1 MSKDKLTD
9 YDATAGNNTDIGGIS
24 VDEGML
30 PSNVNNAIREMMSH
44 LKDFAAGTEAVTNVK
59 SDTVTADTLV
69 EKTTDNG
76 VTVDGLLIK
85 DKEIGTSAAPATL
98 QASAINGGQ
107 IGGRR
112 NLIINGAMNVAQRGT
127 SSTFSNGNA
136 GYKIVD
142 RWLIGE
148 AGTDSFVFDIA
159 QSTDAPDDFAY
170 SYKVDCTTADTSL
183 GAGTQASLEQR
194 IEAQDLQHLNYGT
207 SSAKS
212 LTLSFHVKSSKTGTY
227 IAWFFQDDD
236 SRSISA
242 SYTINSA
249 NTWEK
254 KTITIAG
261 DTTGVIDNNNEIG
274 LRVRFI
280 LFAGTDYTSGTLQ
293 TSWGSSSNDADR
305 YVGQVNLADNTSNEW
320 YITGI
325 QLEVGSVA
333 TEFEHRSYGEELQL
347 CKRYYNRVTRES
359 GANLYIGLCQG
370 NNATRAYVIKDWE
383 VEMRAN
389 PTFSV
394 SATADITVFMNNASK
409 TATAVSLA
417 TSGRQNGVLSIDVAS
432 GLTRDLA
439 GRVFLAADGDFFDL
453 DAEL

>member
-30 PSNVNNAIREMMSH
+30 PSNVNNALRELMSH

-59 SDTVTADTLV
+59 SDTVTADTLA

-85 DKEIGTSAAPATL
+85 DKEIGTTAAPATL

-142 RWLIGE
+142 RWHIGE

-183 GAGTQASLEQR
+183 GAETQASLEQR

-254 KTITIAG
+254 KTITIPG
-261 DTTGVIDNNNEIG
+261 DTTGVIDNNNESG
-274 LRVRFI
+274 LRVRFM

-293 TSWGSSSNDADR
+293 TSWGFSSNNADR

-320 YITGI
+320 YITGV

-333 TEFEHRSYGEELQL
+333 TEFENRSFGDEL
-347 CKRYYNRVTRES
+347 
-359 GANLYIGLCQG
+359 ALCQRYFHKLDTTRSLFAADYG
-370 NNATRAYVIKDWE
+370 TNSFARLACPVTMRAEPTVTGTASDTVLGTYHTKDMVQVYIDNNAKNFT
-383 VEMRAN
+383 
-389 PTFSV
+389 
-394 SATADITVFMNNASK
+394 NAE
-409 TATAVSLA
+409 A
-417 TSGRQNGVLSIDVAS
+417 
-432 GLTRDLA
+432 
-439 GRVFLAADGDFFDL
+439 
-453 DAEL
+453 DAELQK